1 MNIDILVYITF
12 PYLHGLDMIIE
23 TYTQNNNNHSQ
34 NRTHVIEL
42 IIMDRHYRQYDTLN
56 QYIIEQKKT
65 LAKDPK

>member
-23 TYTQNNNNHSQ
+23 TYTQNNNNNHSQ

-42 IIMDRHYRQYDTLN
+42 IILDGHYRQYNTPSQN
-56 QYIIEQKKT
+56 INNKKH
-65 LAKDPK
+65 

>member
-1 MNIDILVYITF
+1 
-12 PYLHGLDMIIE
+12 MIIE
-23 TYTQNNNNHSQ
+23 TYTQNNNNNHSQ

-42 IIMDRHYRQYDTLN
+42 IIMDRHYRQYDTLS